1 MVEVFETQNI
11 RYENAKLSELAS
23 WKDNNVYECVPKKNL
38 RYLSLCWVC
47 SIKPTETGLKPKAR
61 LLARG
66 FEKDCL
72 SKSEKEYPTCSKD
85 TFRAMLGLT
94 NQNDWEL
101 QAINIRTSFL
111 QGGHI
116 DREVFAIP
124 PPESNTPK
132 EYLWKLNKCIYGL
145 SDASLKWY

>member
-1 MVEVFETQNI
+1 
-11 RYENAKLSELAS
+11 
-23 WKDNNVYECVPKKNL
+23 
-38 RYLSLCWVC
+38 
-47 SIKPTETGLKPKAR
+47 
-61 LLARG
+61 
-66 FEKDCL
+66 
-72 SKSEKEYPTCSKD
+72 
-85 TFRAMLGLT
+85 MLGLT

-145 SDASLKWY
+145 SDASLKWYSRVKNFVNSNQS